1 MRRPTSVLTMAIL
14 GTALMVPDLPAQQL
28 PPTGASP
35 AAGAPPAVTSTMLAR
50 GARYLLRN
58 GWDYI
63 NYQEYER
70 ALGFFREAE
79 TRKAEL
85 NKDEIKSLYQ
95 GIAKAQEGMRDPSNT
110 STRTYARSGKRR
122 PGALSETRLSPVR
135 DVVPQGVE
143 RSKHSDALGFVQPVQ
158 DRTECSIVLA
168 VLRDEDQ
175 LLDRYVLRVCVIAL
189 VPGLR
194 DS

>member
-1 MRRPTSVLTMAIL
+1 FVRRCVVFAGWAPPTDLGQRQARWAVPTLRRWRAAWGSRSSQRRVESQRRGLGVSAGVPHQPARRRVLRRPTSALTTAIL

-35 AAGAPPAVTSTMLAR
+35 AATAPSPVTPTMLAR

-70 ALGFFREAE
+70 ALSFLREAE

-85 NKDEIKSLYQ
+85 N
-95 GIAKAQEGMRDPSNT
+95 
-110 STRTYARSGKRR
+110 
-122 PGALSETRLSPVR
+122 
-135 DVVPQGVE
+135 
-143 RSKHSDALGFVQPVQ
+143 
-158 DRTECSIVLA
+158 
-168 VLRDEDQ
+168 
-175 LLDRYVLRVCVIAL
+175 
-189 VPGLR
+189 
-194 DS
+194 